1 MYLSEEK
8 RAEIRKCFKK
18 HQYNIGLDPGEN
30 KISNIKG
37 FHDTEGVGKFPRFYL
52 MPGMGKKCLHRFEL
66 REVFNCRDL

>member
-8 RAEIRKCFKK
+8 RAEIRECIEN
-18 HQYNIGLDPGEN
+18 HRSNPGINPGEN

-52 MPGMGKKCLHRFEL
+52 RPGMGKKFSHRFEL
-66 REVFNCRDL
+66 KRSKYHDL